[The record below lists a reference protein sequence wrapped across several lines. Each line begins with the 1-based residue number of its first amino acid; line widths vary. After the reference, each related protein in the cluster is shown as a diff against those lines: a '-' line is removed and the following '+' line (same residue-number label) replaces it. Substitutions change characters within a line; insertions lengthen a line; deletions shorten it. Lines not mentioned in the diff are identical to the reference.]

1 MKNIILILFAFC
13 LLISCNKDDDCFE
26 YSEGGFISVNAPAT
40 IIGTINEDIT
50 IVAEFGVVDGCGSFS
65 KFIESA
71 NGNTTTINL
80 QVKYKACDAG
90 CTLSAERITVDYI
103 FNTGTPGDYVLK
115 FKSNNDDPEFIIV
128 NITIE

>member
-1 MKNIILILFAFC
+1 MKNIILIIVTFC

-26 YSEGGFISVNAPAT
+26 YSETGFINVNVPAT
-40 IIGTINEDIT
+40 IIGAINEDIT
-50 IVAEFGVVDGCGSFS
+50 IEAEFGVVDSCGSFS
-65 KFIESA
+65 KFIESV

-90 CTLSAERITVDYI
+90 CTLSPEIKTVDYI
-103 FNTGTPGDYVLK
+103 FNTRTPGDYVLK
-115 FKSNNDDPEFIIV
+115 FKSNNNDPEFIIV